1 VLDRDHPGLRNDL
14 VLDKD
19 AREEFW
25 DDADAWRKDA
35 VTDTPRNF
43 ADLLRGALPEGYR
56 DEVISA
62 RSAGTGSLGRPRFVI
77 QADWRGG
84 PVLREAKALVPSG
97 WTYVHGGSGQLH
109 VEDIATGRARAPD
122 PHYRVVG
129 SILVRRLS
137 PNSRKIEAKTD
148 PDVLLAPRMLGLMG
162 RELANCH
169 AADAARLA
177 DVRRHL
183 AQRDP
188 GWLRNAAK
196 AAAVFV
202 AEEQREHAA
211 SKDD

>member
-1 VLDRDHPGLRNDL
+1 

-25 DDADAWRKDA
+25 EDAASWRKDA
-35 VTDTPRNF
+35 ITDAPPNF
-43 ADLLRGALPEGYR
+43 TDALRSALPAGYR
-56 DEVISA
+56 AEAISP

-109 VEDIATGRARAPD
+109 GEEIATGRARAPD

-137 PNSRKIEAKTD
+137 PNSRKVEAKTD
-148 PDVLLAPRMLGLMG
+148 PDILLGPRMLGLMG

-169 AADAARLA
+169 AADAARVA
-177 DVRRHL
+177 DVRRNL
-183 AQRDP
+183 AERDP
-188 GWLRNAAK
+188 GWLRNAAMV
-196 AAAVFV
+196 AAEFV
-202 AEEQREHAA
+202 AEEQREYAVDSDH
-211 SKDD
+211 D